1 MTRPPARATWVG
13 LPAICFMCL
22 LVGLATVKV
31 DQPLALC
38 ALAII
43 LVGVLAAVAKWGA
56 FGISLLLL
64 TVTPLIPVVSGVY
77 QQPRSYDGI
86 DGSTLRTVGIAVLS
100 LVALALAHERA
111 NDREGRQV
119 TGAPFYTVQL
129 LLIALGLVGVA
140 SAVFTATGP
149 SDFVKML
156 AQSAGQPLFYAI
168 ALMMFSD
175 ALRRSPEAR
184 GQLLSAW
191 CLGSIGEAAIVAGQ
205 VATGAAY
212 DPERGFL
219 RAQGTIGADALGAFA
234 MFAVFGALA
243 LYADASTDRQRWLAR
258 LTVVASLGTLF
269 VSLSRGP
276 LIAFGVALLLL
287 VLPKRGEL
295 TQKRI
300 ANLAGLALL
309 AAVGLYATKG
319 LWLARLDA
327 PTTGGFDR
335 PATWIT
341 GLRLIANHPLVGVGS
356 THLLALINSSTE
368 YTLTPYGANGQLPH
382 DSWLYLTA
390 ANGIFYGVL
399 LVIIS
404 VVFARAVFVG
414 RNQLPGTQYLTA
426 GLLGLLLV
434 FFTNNLFNHPEIM
447 LYVLLAAVLVTAR
460 PSAIVAAVD
469 DMQPTGSRADP
480 QVRPV
485 LADVW
490 RH

>member
-1 MTRPPARATWVG
+1 MTRAPARASWVG
-13 LPAICFMCL
+13 LPAICLMCVL
-22 LVGLATVKV
+22 TGLATVKV

-56 FGISLLLL
+56 LGIPLLLL
-64 TVTPLIPVVSGVY
+64 IVTPLIPVVSGVY

-86 DGSTLRTVGIAVLS
+86 DGSTLRSVGSAVLS
-100 LVALALAHERA
+100 LVAFALAHQRA
-111 NDREGRQV
+111 NDREGGQV
-119 TGAPFYTVQL
+119 TGASFYTVQS
-129 LLIALGLVGVA
+129 LLIALGVVGVA
-140 SAVFTATGP
+140 SAIFTATGA
-149 SDFVKML
+149 SDFL
-156 AQSAGQPLFYAI
+156 T
-168 ALMMFSD
+168 MFSD
-175 ALRRSPEAR
+175 ALRRSPQAR

-205 VATGAAY
+205 IATGAAY

-243 LYADASTDRQRWLAR
+243 LYADASTNRQRWLAR
-258 LTVVASLGTLF
+258 LSVVASLGTLF
-269 VSLSRGP
+269 VSLTRGP

-295 TQKRI
+295 TQKRL

-341 GLRLIANHPLVGVGS
+341 GLGLVANHP
-356 THLLALINSSTE
+356 
-368 YTLTPYGANGQLPH
+368 
-382 DSWLYLTA
+382 
-390 ANGIFYGVL
+390 
-399 LVIIS
+399 
-404 VVFARAVFVG
+404 FVG
-414 RNQLPGTQYLTA
+414 G
-426 GLLGLLLV
+426 
-434 FFTNNLFNHPEIM
+434 
-447 LYVLLAAVLVTAR
+447 
-460 PSAIVAAVD
+460 
-469 DMQPTGSRADP
+469 GSI
-480 QVRPV
+480 
-485 LADVW
+485 
-490 RH
+490 